1 MYERNYNL
9 LKGKFNEFLIPT
21 LLTTMANN
29 ICLFSDSL
37 IVSYLIGSF
46 NLAAIQLVV
55 PIVTLIN
62 LIYWAIGLG
71 GSVLMSSAKAEYDD

>member
-1 MYERNYNL
+1 MYERKYDL
-9 LKGKFNEFLIPT
+9 LKNKFNEFLIPT

-37 IVSYLIGSF
+37 IVSFLIGSF

-55 PIVTLIN
+55 PVVTFVN
-62 LIYWAIGLG
+62 LIYWAIG
-71 GSVLMSSAKAEYDD
+71 